1 MEEKTFDLIVLG
13 GGPGGYSAAL
23 WAAMKGVKACLIE
36 KEELGGTCLNW
47 GCFPTKSLIRD
58 SQLFSELKSS
68 EYLKGEIKLNF
79 GKVMERKDKVV
90 APLIKGIETVLV
102 NRGVA
107 LIEGKGRLVD
117 PKNLIIQKKD
127 GTGVTIKADRLI
139 LATGAKLDPSP
150 FRIDG
155 DKILSSRDALR
166 LKALPKSLAI
176 VGCGRRG
183 VEFGTIF
190 RGFGCDV
197 FLVEKGDRIL
207 QKEDI
212 EISHRL
218 RRILTL
224 QGIKIMLR
232 AEAVGTKISE
242 EGSLI
247 LNLETRDGEK
257 QIEVEKIL
265 IPGKRLG
272 YTEGLGLENV
282 GIETKD
288 GFIRVNNTLET
299 SVPGIFGV
307 GDVNGKGFLAHKA
320 LMEGIASVDQ
330 FTGKSMKKDLRLLP
344 RCTYTNPE
352 VGSIGLTQWEAEEAG
367 EEVEVGKFPMGA
379 SGRAATLGQGEGILK
394 IIFGKKY
401 GEVLGVHILAPQATE
416 LIALGSLAMRN
427 EMGIEE
433 LKAAVYAHPTLSEA
447 FFEAALDVRGEAIHF
462 LRSGAE

>member
-1 MEEKTFDLIVLG
+1 MEGKTFDLIVLG
-13 GGPGGYSAAL
+13 GGPGGYSSAL
-23 WAAMKGVKACLIE
+23 WAAMKGLKVCLIE
-36 KEELGGTCLNW
+36 KEKLGGTCLNW

-68 EYLKGEIKLNF
+68 EYLEGEIKLNF

-90 APLIKGIETVLV
+90 APLIKGIETVLI

-107 LIEGKGRLVD
+107 IIEGNGRLVD

-155 DKILSSRDALR
+155 DKILSSRDALS

-183 VEFGTIF
+183 IEFGTIF

-197 FLVEKGDRIL
+197 LLVEKGDRIL
-207 QKEDI
+207 QKEDG

-224 QGIKIMLR
+224 QGIKIMLH

-242 EGSLI
+242 EENLI

-257 QIEVEKIL
+257 QIEVEKVL

-272 YTEGLGLENV
+272 DTEGLGLEYV

-288 GFIRVNNTLET
+288 GFIRVNTTLET

-330 FTGKSMKKDLRLLP
+330 FTGKSMKNDLRLLP

-352 VGSIGLTQWEAEEAG
+352 VGSIGLTQREAEEAG
-367 EEVEVGKFPMGA
+367 EEIEVGKFPMGA

-462 LRSGAE
+462 LRSGVE

>member
-1 MEEKTFDLIVLG
+1 MEGKTFDLIVLG
-13 GGPGGYSAAL
+13 GGPGGYSSAL
-23 WAAMKGVKACLIE
+23 WAAMKGLKVCLIE
-36 KEELGGTCLNW
+36 KEKLGGTCLNW

-68 EYLKGEIKLNF
+68 EYLEGEIKLNF

-90 APLIKGIETVLV
+90 APLIKGIETVLI

-107 LIEGKGRLVD
+107 IIEGNGRLVD

-155 DKILSSRDALR
+155 DKILSSRDALS

-183 VEFGTIF
+183 IEFGTIF

-197 FLVEKGDRIL
+197 LLVEKGDQIL
-207 QKEDI
+207 QKEDG

-224 QGIKIMLR
+224 QGIKIMLH

-242 EGSLI
+242 EENLI

-257 QIEVEKIL
+257 QIEVEKVL

-272 YTEGLGLENV
+272 DTEGLGLEYV

-288 GFIRVNNTLET
+288 GFIRVNTTLET

-330 FTGKSMKKDLRLLP
+330 FTGKSMKNDLRLLP

-352 VGSIGLTQWEAEEAG
+352 VGSIGLTQREAEEAG
-367 EEVEVGKFPMGA
+367 EEIEVGKFPMGA

-462 LRSGAE
+462 LRSGVE